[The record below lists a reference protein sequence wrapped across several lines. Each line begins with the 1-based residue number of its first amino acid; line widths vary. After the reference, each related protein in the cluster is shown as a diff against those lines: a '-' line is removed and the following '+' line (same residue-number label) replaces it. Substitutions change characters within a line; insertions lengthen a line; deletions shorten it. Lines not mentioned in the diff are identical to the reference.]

1 MLIKHNKATVHRNL
15 FTIDI
20 QLMSIDMAAKVI
32 ILFKQR
38 DLMHFAE
45 FPGGIQTGNT

>member
-1 MLIKHNKATVHRNL
+1 MLIKYNKATVYRNL

-20 QLMSIDMAAKVI
+20 QLMRVCVTTEIM
-32 ILFKQR
+32 ILFK
-38 DLMHFAE
+38 DSYLMDFAK